1 MNSENLLKLTGPEW
15 QVKTISPTYPAEQV
29 VCEGGCW
36 VTPALVADGLKIA
49 GQFLVNLTNLL
60 AK

>member
-15 QVKTISPTYPAEQV
+15 QVKTISPASQTKQAG
-29 VCEGGCW
+29 CASGCW